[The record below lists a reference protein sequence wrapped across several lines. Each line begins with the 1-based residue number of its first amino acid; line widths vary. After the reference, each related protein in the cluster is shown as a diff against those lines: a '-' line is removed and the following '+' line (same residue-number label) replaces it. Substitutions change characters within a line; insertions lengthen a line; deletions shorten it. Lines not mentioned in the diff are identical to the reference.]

1 MKKLLF
7 TFLVLFTFS
16 VQSKEINLSCKG
28 QERDLTSGQVDTKKS
43 YEITFDDVKK
53 TVPIMTVGLMEGCF
67 QSDYYKSTKCV
78 CSVNERDVKCEGSYV
93 GVKGNLTG
101 EQSFILNR
109 YTGKLLT
116 SRSMSGKEIDSGKD
130 FYIGT
135 SGELSCEVLLK
146 RKF

>member
-1 MKKLLF
+1 MRKIIFISLLLTSNIVF
-7 TFLVLFTFS
+7 
-16 VQSKEINLSCKG
+16 SKEIQLFCKG
-28 QERDLTSGQVDTKKS
+28 QEKSMTSNEVNSKT
-43 YEITFDDVKK
+43 YEVTFDDVKK
-53 TVPIMTVGLMEGCF
+53 TVPYMTVGLMEGCF
-67 QSDYYKSTKCV
+67 KSEYQKSTKCE
-78 CSVNERDVKCEGSYV
+78 CSVNEKEVKCEGSYV

-101 EQSFILNR
+101 EQSFTLNR

-135 SGELSCEVLLK
+135 SGELSCEVLSK

>member
-7 TFLVLFTFS
+7 ISLLLTSNIVF
-16 VQSKEINLSCKG
+16 SKEIQLFCKG
-28 QERDLTSGQVDTKKS
+28 QEKSMTSNEVNSKT
-43 YEITFDDVKK
+43 YEVTFDDVKK

-67 QSDYYKSTKCV
+67 QSEYYKSTKCM
-78 CSVNERDVKCEGSYV
+78 CSVNEKEVKCEGSYV

-101 EQSFILNR
+101 EQSFTLNR

-116 SRSMSGKEIDSGKD
+116 SRSMSGKEIDSGQD

-135 SGELSCEVLLK
+135 SGELSCEVLSK